1 MSASVIIMDE
11 LASAPMTNN
20 FPVTPCKR
28 RIASNFSRAATTY
41 DSSASLQQRVATKL
55 RSHLPTFGSE
65 YSLTMLD
72 MGCGTGRETEALQRY
87 YPKASITGLDLS
99 EGMLAYARSHYLLK
113 KGIWIQGDI
122 EHMPF
127 TDNTFD
133 LVFSSLAIQWC
144 ESLGNVL
151 AEAYRVLKPGG
162 WFLFSTLA
170 EGSLDELRRAWL
182 SVDNQQHVNS
192 YLSFKRQKSYI
203 GQSEFCVG
211 SLYQRTEVIYY
222 PSVKSLLKD
231 MKGLGANT
239 VIDQK
244 STGLSKRSPLP
255 QLRTGYSV
263 FETVHGLPAS
273 YQVIYGSLKKTNK
286 SFTKAT

>member
-1 MSASVIIMDE
+1 MSVSVIIMDE
-11 LASAPMTNN
+11 LASAPFNDDS
-20 FPVTPCKR
+20 PVTPYKR
-28 RIASNFSRAATTY
+28 QIASNFSRAAATY

-55 RSHLPTFGSE
+55 RSHLPTFDRDSP
-65 YSLTMLD
+65 LTMLD
-72 MGCGTGRETEALQRY
+72 MGCGTGRETAALQLH
-87 YPKASITGLDLS
+87 YPKAIITGLDLS
-99 EGMLAYARSHYLLK
+99 EGMLAYARSHYLLE

-151 AEAYRVLKPGG
+151 VEAYRVLKPGG

-170 EGSLDELRRAWL
+170 EGSLYELRRAWL

-192 YLSFKRQKSYI
+192 YLSFKRQLSYI
-203 GQSEFCVG
+203 SQSEFRVN
-211 SLYQRTEVIYY
+211 SLHQRTEVIYY

-239 VIDQK
+239 VISQK
-244 STGLSKRSPLP
+244 SLGLSRRNPLL
-255 QLRTGYSV
+255 QLRNGYSA
-263 FETVHGLPAS
+263 FKTAQGLPAS
-273 YQVIYGSLKKTNK
+273 YQVIYGALQKPI
-286 SFTKAT
+286 

>member
-11 LASAPMTNN
+11 LASAPFNDDS
-20 FPVTPCKR
+20 PVTPYKR
-28 RIASNFSRAATTY
+28 QIASNFSRAAATY

-55 RSHLPTFGSE
+55 RSHLPTFDRDSP
-65 YSLTMLD
+65 LTMLD
-72 MGCGTGRETEALQRY
+72 MGCGTGRETIALKLHY
-87 YPKASITGLDLS
+87 SKAIITGLDLS
-99 EGMLAYARSHYLLK
+99 EGMLAYARSHYLLE

-122 EHMPF
+122 ERMPF
-127 TDNTFD
+127 ADNTFD

-151 AEAYRVLKPGG
+151 VEAYRVLKPGG

-170 EGSLDELRRAWL
+170 EGSLDELRQAWL

-192 YLSFKRQKSYI
+192 YLSFKRQESYI
-203 GQSEFCVG
+203 SQSEFRVN
-211 SLYQRTEVIYY
+211 SLHQRTEVIYY

-239 VIDQK
+239 VISQK
-244 STGLSKRSPLP
+244 SLGLSRRNPLL
-255 QLRTGYSV
+255 QLRNGYSA
-263 FETVHGLPAS
+263 FRTAQGLPAS
-273 YQVIYGSLKKTNK
+273 YQVIYGALQKPI
-286 SFTKAT
+286 